1 MTQMTN
7 EQRAQAMRLKAEV
20 MRRAGYTVEMVE
32 REAAESRRILQRSDE
47 QILAEDAQLQIA
59 V

>member
-7 EQRAQAMRLKAEV
+7 EQRAKAMRLKAEV
-20 MRRAGYTVEMVE
+20 MRRAGYTVAMVE